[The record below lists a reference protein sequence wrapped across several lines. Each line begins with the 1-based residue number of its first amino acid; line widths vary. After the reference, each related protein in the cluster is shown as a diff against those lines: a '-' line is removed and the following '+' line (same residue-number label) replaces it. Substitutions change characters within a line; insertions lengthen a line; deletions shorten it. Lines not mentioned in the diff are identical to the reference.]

1 MNNKKWVT
9 TVMLPNIAMALGGT
23 FFALL
28 CIGALGWLMH
38 WEPPMQNVR
47 YIVGGILGILICTIP
62 IIIFKSGRCMLL
74 CFFTRKETIKFV
86 IAEIIIWCFAL
97 LEINKSHAMTYMYD
111 KSIWDYILGF
121 VTPLCAL
128 LATLSCIAGIIVGGF
143 TFISFIFQR
152 SPKPL
157 WDDTTPRKRN

>member
-1 MNNKKWVT
+1 
-9 TVMLPNIAMALGGT
+9 
-23 FFALL
+23 
-28 CIGALGWLMH
+28 
-38 WEPPMQNVR
+38 
-47 YIVGGILGILICTIP
+47 
-62 IIIFKSGRCMLL
+62 MLL

-128 LATLSCIAGIIVGGF
+128 LATLSCIAGIIVGVF
-143 TFISFIFQR
+143 TFIVFIFQR
-152 SPKPL
+152 SPQTL
-157 WDDTTPRKRN
+157 WNDTTPRKRN